1 MEDNEVV
8 DDQNSGW
15 FQVKKKHRNTS
26 KFSLQSWVGGFSE
39 KNASNSLH
47 AHHSRTKTDDNSL
60 SQQKTHLSRSGENFS
75 QNPVPGSVASVVRH
89 NTESQKSSTLH
100 TMDSQGKQEEVK
112 NLHQTNKPDLAQKTR
127 WGDLEEVGLALPHEN
142 LTGVGIKFGSI
153 GDDSLLSCTKNG
165 NIPDPCDSYL
175 AQEKNLTTT
184 TYDAEAASDQIP
196 SMQYEGKMLGESGKD
211 VKSISL
217 EHLKIQEMNWEGIVL
232 EDDILY
238 GDKKHDEVNK
248 TMNDSAVNN
257 DIFSAEDSMVAVNQ
271 AYASIKVV
279 SDIKISEVPEQ
290 NGSLSEVFTDQGTES
305 QVPEIVNDSVASAE
319 VVRGPQDGNVEN
331 VVSTSHNMS
340 SLEEGDSNES
350 KERFRQRLW
359 CFLFENLNRSVDEL
373 YLLCELECD
382 LEQMKEAILV
392 LEESASDF
400 RELITRVEEF
410 EKVKKSSQIIDGVP
424 VTLKS
429 DHRRPHALS
438 WEVRRMTTSPHRADI
453 LSSSLEAFRKIQQE
467 RASLQSGTTENAMS
481 KCLTSESI
489 GNINK
494 SRVNDGTND
503 AKYLVTKS
511 RKHVG
516 SSDVKQ
522 GSLNEKK
529 HNSEGAKTGDSI
541 TVQNGCNPPESI
553 LTSDVKL
560 SKLSPLENSSVSS
573 TIKGKKDHLGSGSD
587 KTFYKK
593 DKAPTEVVN
602 EKNPRSTDNLRRQVP
617 LPEKD
622 KEKRI
627 TAPGKSLNA
636 WKEKR
641 NWEDILS
648 SPFRVSSRVPYS
660 PNLSRKSAER
670 VRTLHDKLM
679 SPDKKKKTTSD
690 LKREAEEKH
699 ARAMRIRSEL
709 ENERVQKLQRTSQK
723 LNRVNEW
730 HAVRHMKLREGM
742 YARHQRSES
751 RHEAFLAQVAKRAGD
766 ESSKVN
772 EVRFITSLNEENKK
786 LMLRQKLHESELRRA
801 EKLQVLKSKQKEDL
815 AREEAVLERRKLIEA
830 EKLQRLAEI
839 QRRKEEA
846 QVRREEERKASS
858 AAREARAI
866 EQLRRKEER
875 AKAQQEE
882 AELLAQKLAERLN
895 ESEQRRKIY
904 LEQIRERA
912 NLRDQSSPLLRRS
925 VNKEGQCRS
934 TPTNNGDDSQTNIVS
949 GIGSSLGIGSITL
962 QHSIKRRIKR
972 IRQRLMALKY
982 EFLEP
987 PLGGESASL
996 GYRVAVGAARAKI
1009 GRWLQELQ
1017 RLRQARKE
1025 GATSIGLIISE
1036 MIKYLEGKDPEL
1048 QASRQAGLLD
1058 FIASALPASH
1068 TSKPE
1073 ACQVMLHLLK
1083 LLRVVLSTP
1092 ANRSYFL
1099 ALNLLPPIIPMLSA
1113 ALENY
1118 IKIAA
1123 SLSVPGNV
1131 SLPSSKASVENFES
1145 ISEILNNFLW
1155 TVTAIFGHIST
1166 EERQLQMRD
1175 GLLELLISYQVIHR
1189 LRDLFALHDRPQ
1201 MEGLAFP
1208 APILLSIQLLVVL
1221 TSRSGRLSYID
1232 WESYPVAM
1240 EQEISS
1246 EGTKF
1251 ADSAHFVANSSWG
1264 DCTPLSVINGSSVA
1278 HLPDVPEDRPLDE
1291 MIKVNKNDESISIGK
1306 DCELE
1311 HDSSSVKLKNYDM
1324 EKIEDLDESKKNQ
1337 NVDITNLSVLQ
1348 KDEKHT
1354 VVNVTV
1360 QKNERTSK
1368 LAQPVVF
1375 LLSAISETGL
1385 VSLPSLLTAVLLQ
1398 ANNRSSSE
1406 QASYILPSNFEEV
1419 AAGVLKVLN
1428 NVALL
1433 DLVFLQ
1439 KMLARP
1445 DLKMEI
1451 FHLMSFLLSHCA
1463 SKWKVPNDQ
1472 VGSLVLESLSL
1483 LGHFALFHPG
1493 NQSVLRWGK
1502 SPTILHKVCD
1512 LPFVFFSDPELMPIL
1527 ASTLVAAC
1535 YGCEQNKFVVQQELS
1550 VDMLLSL
1557 LRSCKNAVPAT
1568 QLNSTLDNS
1577 TADESSEC
1585 NQLGT
1590 EIRKPQVDIPVKNS
1604 RSNGKGTRASL
1615 GKSGGLGNNIKNG
1628 RIRSQRDGKTTKNSE
1643 EAAPK
1648 HGEPSHLMLHCRF
1661 PSSFIDKVE
1670 QFFSAEIA
1678 NEAACKV
1685 KPTLLCLSQAALDS
1699 GGCST
1704 YKAHDQ
1710 PKVAGLYFRV
1720 SFSDPQSPKHHR
1732 SGDSRD
1738 DKAWNWLRT
1747 TSHDKDHKR
1756 DDEYITSLAATAF
1769 AIHSQEE
1776 AESRNLKKMKES
1788 PKSSRAQTMRKEG
1801 NDISKRPSYGETSMR
1816 RSFGQDP
1823 RTKETAS
1830 PVRRP
1835 RPVSPALGYQRQ
1847 PLPRKNAK
1855 TTPETW
1861 EKYEKMKSKIFS
1873 WEFVKKIQAQVQRA
1887 MEMETNKY
1895 EKIARKDKKRQGGRA
1910 ALEENRRKES
1920 EARNKTSN
1928 VLLKCLCFNS

>member
-1 MEDNEVV
+1 MEDNELV
-8 DDQNSGW
+8 DDQNTGW

-26 KFSLQSWVGGFSE
+26 KFSLQSWVGGFSGQ
-39 KNASNSLH
+39 NASNSPRTQ
-47 AHHSRTKTDDNSL
+47 HSMIKSNVNSH
-60 SQQKTHLSRSGENFS
+60 SQQKTQLSRSGGNFS
-75 QNPVPGSVASVVRH
+75 QNPVPGTVASSPSGSNEKEGTNYVNTSVVRH
-89 NTESQKSSTLH
+89 NTECQKSNALLP
-100 TMDSQGKQEEVK
+100 MDSQGKLEEVRK
-112 NLHQTNKPDLAQKTR
+112 LHQTDKPDLAQKTR
-127 WGDLEEVGLALPHEN
+127 WGDLEEGVLALPHEN
-142 LTGVGIKFGSI
+142 LIGVGIKFGSI
-153 GDDSLLSCTKNG
+153 GDDSLLNCRNHG
-165 NIPDPCDSYL
+165 NNPDPCGSYNV
-175 AQEKNLTTT
+175 QEKDMTATTV
-184 TYDAEAASDQIP
+184 DAEAFSDQIL
-196 SMQYEGKMLGESGKD
+196 SMRCEDENILENGKD
-211 VKSISL
+211 VKNISL
-217 EHLKIQEMNWEGIVL
+217 EHLKNQQMNEERIDP
-232 EDDILY
+232 EDDILHCN
-238 GDKKHDEVNK
+238 KKNDEVNK
-248 TMNDSAVNN
+248 TTTDGAINN
-257 DIFSAEDSMVAVNQ
+257 DILSANDAAVVANQ
-271 AYASIKVV
+271 EHTLSNVVGDVKV
-279 SDIKISEVPEQ
+279 SEAAEQ
-290 NGSLSEVFTDQGTES
+290 NGSLSEAFSALGTES
-305 QVPEIVNDSVASAE
+305 QVSEIVNDSVASAE
-319 VVRGPQDGNVEN
+319 VVRDPHDGNEEN

-340 SLEEGDSNES
+340 PLEEGDSNES

-424 VTLKS
+424 VILKS

-453 LSSSLEAFRKIQQE
+453 LSSSLEAFRKIQLE
-467 RASLQSGTTENAMS
+467 RASLQSGSTENAMS
-481 KCLTSESI
+481 KCLSSESI
-489 GNINK
+489 GNKNR
-494 SRVNDGTND
+494 SRVNDGTHD
-503 AKYLVTKS
+503 AKYSVTKS

-516 SSDVKQ
+516 SSDAKQ
-522 GSLNEKK
+522 GNPNEKK
-529 HNSEGAKTGDSI
+529 HNIGGGKPSDSI
-541 TVQNGCNPPESI
+541 TMQNGCNPPESI
-553 LTSDVKL
+553 LTSEVKL
-560 SKLSPLENSSVSS
+560 SKLPPMENSSAFA
-573 TIKGKKDHLGSGSD
+573 TTKGKKDHLGTGSD
-587 KTFYKK
+587 KMLSKK
-593 DKAPTEVVN
+593 DKVSTEVVN
-602 EKNPRSTDNLRRQVP
+602 EKNIRSTDHLRRQMP

-622 KEKRI
+622 KEKRSI
-627 TAPGKSLNA
+627 APGKSLNA

-648 SPFRVSSRVPYS
+648 SPFRVSSRMPYS
-660 PNLSRKSAER
+660 PSLGRKSAER

-679 SPDKKKKTTSD
+679 SPEKKKKTTSD

-925 VNKEGQCRS
+925 INKEGQAKS
-934 TPTNNGDDSQTNIVS
+934 TPSNSGDDSQQNIVS
-949 GIGSSLGIGSITL
+949 GIGTSLGIGSITL

-987 PLGGESASL
+987 LLGGESASL
-996 GYRVAVGAARAKI
+996 GYRVAVGAARAKV

-1099 ALNLLPPIIPMLSA
+1099 AQNLLPPIIPLLSA

-1123 SLSVPGNV
+1123 SLSISGNFSV
-1131 SLPSSKASVENFES
+1131 PSSKASVENFES

-1155 TVTAIFGHIST
+1155 TVTAIFGHISS

-1201 MEGLAFP
+1201 MEGSAFP
-1208 APILLSIQLLVVL
+1208 VPILLSIQLLVVL
-1221 TSRSGRLSYID
+1221 TSGSGRLSYIN
-1232 WESYPVAM
+1232 WESSPVAM
-1240 EQEISS
+1240 EQEIGS
-1246 EGTKF
+1246 EGAK
-1251 ADSAHFVANSSWG
+1251 
-1264 DCTPLSVINGSSVA
+1264 
-1278 HLPDVPEDRPLDE
+1278 PLDE
-1291 MIKVNKNDESISIGK
+1291 MVKVNKNDESISIGK

-1311 HDSSSVKLKNYDM
+1311 QDSSVKLKNDDT
-1324 EKIEDLDESKKNQ
+1324 EKIDDLDDSKKYQ
-1337 NVDITNLSVLQ
+1337 NGDITNMPVFQ

-1360 QKNERTSK
+1360 QKNEKVSN

-1406 QASYILPSNFEEV
+1406 QASFILPSNFEEV
-1419 AAGVLKVLN
+1419 ATGVLKVLN

-1439 KMLARP
+1439 RMLARP

-1463 SKWKVPNDQ
+1463 SKWKAPNDQ

-1493 NQSVLRWGK
+1493 NQAVLRWGK

-1512 LPFVFFSDPELMPIL
+1512 LPFVFFSDPDLMPIL
-1527 ASTLVAAC
+1527 AGTLVAAC

-1557 LRSCKNAVPAT
+1557 LRSCRNAASAT
-1568 QLNSTLDNS
+1568 QLNSTIDNS
-1577 TADESSEC
+1577 TTDESSEC

-1590 EIRKPQVDIPVKNS
+1590 EIRKPQVDVPVKYS
-1604 RSNGKGTRASL
+1604 RSNGKSTRASL
-1615 GKSGGLGNNIKNG
+1615 GKSGALGNNVKSGRIKNL
-1628 RIRSQRDGKTTKNSE
+1628 RDGKTTKIPE

-1648 HGEPSHLMLHCRF
+1648 NSEPSHLMLHCRF
-1661 PSSFIDKVE
+1661 PPIFIDKVE

-1678 NEAACKV
+1678 N
-1685 KPTLLCLSQAALDS
+1685 
-1699 GGCST
+1699 GI
-1704 YKAHDQ
+1704 
-1710 PKVAGLYFRV
+1710 
-1720 SFSDPQSPKHHR
+1720 
-1732 SGDSRD
+1732 
-1738 DKAWNWLRT
+1738 
-1747 TSHDKDHKR
+1747 
-1756 DDEYITSLAATAF
+1756 DEL
-1769 AIHSQEE
+1769 
-1776 AESRNLKKMKES
+1776 
-1788 PKSSRAQTMRKEG
+1788 
-1801 NDISKRPSYGETSMR
+1801 
-1816 RSFGQDP
+1816 
-1823 RTKETAS
+1823 
-1830 PVRRP
+1830 
-1835 RPVSPALGYQRQ
+1835 
-1847 PLPRKNAK
+1847 
-1855 TTPETW
+1855 
-1861 EKYEKMKSKIFS
+1861 
-1873 WEFVKKIQAQVQRA
+1873 
-1887 MEMETNKY
+1887 
-1895 EKIARKDKKRQGGRA
+1895 
-1910 ALEENRRKES
+1910 
-1920 EARNKTSN
+1920 
-1928 VLLKCLCFNS
+1928 